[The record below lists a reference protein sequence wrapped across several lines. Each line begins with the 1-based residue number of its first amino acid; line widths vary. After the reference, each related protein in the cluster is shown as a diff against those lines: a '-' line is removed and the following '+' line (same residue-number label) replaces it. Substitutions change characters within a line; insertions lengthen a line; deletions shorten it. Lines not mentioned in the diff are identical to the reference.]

1 MNLNRT
7 NVNLE
12 SNWLDNYM
20 YRNNV
25 YFNAIRV
32 IRNDKEN
39 LRAIHKYTKKEV
51 LRINF
56 EENGEEN
63 GDIGDEE
70 CEGEDKDERIQRSRE
85 GKVRIY
91 NNVDSAF
98 EYRTNV
104 NLDSNWLENY
114 MYRNNVYFDAVRV
127 IGNDKENLRAIH
139 KDTKKEVLRINV
151 EENGE
156 ENGDTGD
163 EEGVGEDK
171 DESHFNAFN
180 IEFNIEFLGK

>member
-1 MNLNRT
+1 M
-7 NVNLE
+7 
-12 SNWLDNYM
+12 
-20 YRNNV
+20 
-25 YFNAIRV
+25 
-32 IRNDKEN
+32 K
-39 LRAIHKYTKKEV
+39 KYSPYCQNKTGV
-51 LRINF
+51 LRTHAHSMPATRSYADRRAP
-56 EENGEEN
+56 EHTYMERDNGERF
-63 GDIGDEE
+63 
-70 CEGEDKDERIQRSRE
+70 KRRRIQRSRE